1 MNAAIIIPV
10 NPIIRTTGAMSS
22 NFSENPISAIE
33 AVIEIN
39 MFRNIEANPL

>member
-1 MNAAIIIPV
+1 MNAAMIIAM

-22 NFSENPISAIE
+22 NFSENPINVIAT
-33 AVIEIN
+33 VIETS